1 MLSVQSLR
9 DRLAQRYSQEV
20 RFLCVFHTAGLARCP
35 VTFLIRLEE
44 EKEAR
49 EEEKREDSK
58 NQMSF
63 SCFRVSV
70 FKIA

>member
-49 EEEKREDSK
+49 EEKIE
-58 NQMSF
+58 
-63 SCFRVSV
+63 
-70 FKIA
+70 KIAKIKCPFPVLGFLCLK